1 MSQRNHPAN
10 QAKCVWVCAHVSK
23 RVRERKDSSTQPGML
38 IIHPQTAPMQ
48 CPCSKMKGALQC
60 TWYSF
65 YILGPYSPERIWY
78 LPEIPRQWAHGA
90 RTCLPWTLLIP
101 SFLLEAISASDL
113 QYCLTVTCLTT
124 DDTQREGR

>member
-23 RVRERKDSSTQPGML
+23 RGRERKDSSTQPVML
-38 IIHPQTAPMQ
+38 IMLPQTAPMQ

-65 YILGPYSPERIWY
+65 YRLGPT
-78 LPEIPRQWAHGA
+78 A
-90 RTCLPWTLLIP
+90 
-101 SFLLEAISASDL
+101 
-113 QYCLTVTCLTT
+113 
-124 DDTQREGR
+124 QREHGICLKSHNSGHMELEPPMAALNPILFTLSYLCIRPAILPCSHLLNY